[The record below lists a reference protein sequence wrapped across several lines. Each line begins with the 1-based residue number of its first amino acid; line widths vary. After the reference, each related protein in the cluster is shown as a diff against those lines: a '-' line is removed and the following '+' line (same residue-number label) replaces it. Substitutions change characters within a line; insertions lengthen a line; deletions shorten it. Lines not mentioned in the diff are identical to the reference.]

1 MRCLALEKVLE
12 SNEQKFEYLGDGK
25 YKFWDSHSVRTEYC
39 GPAEY
44 QDEYE
49 NSLEKSIDAYYVKYE
64 KQNPNNKDQE
74 YALLIWDY
82 QHEINC
88 DIPDFYPTLYRWCNA
103 KNGKNNYTYYLDD
116 DSMLHV
122 KLVTILPDDAEAAEA
137 VCQKAWDEF
146 KMAEIIT
153 LMAVMNERNRLEPFS
168 LKPQT
173 EYEKMITKNNLGSTV
188 KAVPVLSTEECFE
201 DMQKQLQT
209 EINEVKV
216 SAAAKEISAEEADA
230 KIKELERLM
239 QMLHP

>member
-12 SNEQKFEYLGDGK
+12 SHEQKFEYLGDGK
-25 YKFWDSHSVRTEYC
+25 YKFWDSHSVRAEYC

-116 DSMLHV
+116 DSILHT
-122 KLVTILPDDAEAAEA
+122 KFITILPNDDKAAED
-137 VCQKAWDEF
+137 VCQRGWDEF
-146 KMAEIIT
+146 RWMTLVT
-153 LMAVMNERNRLEPFS
+153 LMLIVNEYDYPEPFS
-168 LKPQT
+168 LKPLT
-173 EYEKMITKNNLGSTV
+173 EYDKMIIKKKR
-188 KAVPVLSTEECFE
+188 KASMNYAVMPSPEEGFGN
-201 DMQKQLQT
+201 MQKQLQN
-209 EINEVKV
+209 EINELKI
-216 SAAAKEISAEEADA
+216 SAAAQEISTEEAEA
-230 KIKELERLM
+230 KIKDLEQLM
-239 QMLHP
+239 QMLQP